1 MYHTSE
7 GAKGTRI
14 ALAFGPLSRITT
26 VCSSAHYGQLV
37 IARVPLWHGLA
48 STTVPVPP
56 SSSVVQLFRAR
67 RVVVR
72 RRVFC
77 HPLYPRQNL
86 SPHLLE
92 ASWGRLLL
100 GLDPR
105 SRSEFRDRSR
115 FSYLLNLSLLSCY
128 VAPSG

>member
-48 STTVPVPP
+48 STTVPVLPLLL
-56 SSSVVQLFRAR
+56 SSSCSEHVGWLYVEECSVTPRIRGKTFLPISSRLRGVDCFWGLIRGAAR
-67 RVVVR
+67 SFETVVVS
-72 RRVFC
+72 VTC
-77 HPLYPRQNL
+77 
-86 SPHLLE
+86 
-92 ASWGRLLL
+92 
-100 GLDPR
+100 
-105 SRSEFRDRSR
+105 
-115 FSYLLNLSLLSCY
+115 
-128 VAPSG
+128 